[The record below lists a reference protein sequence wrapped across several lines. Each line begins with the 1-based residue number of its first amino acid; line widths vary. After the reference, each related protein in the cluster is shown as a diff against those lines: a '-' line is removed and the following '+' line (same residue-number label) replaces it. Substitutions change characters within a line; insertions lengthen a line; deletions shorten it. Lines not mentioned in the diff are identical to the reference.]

1 MGLLHQETDKK
12 TSGFELSIVNLLLQY
27 CKIIINNKCTYFK
40 KRFISIHRPSR
51 IMFFFQ
57 QIMRYFLANY
67 APKIPDY
74 ANFKHKFL
82 LFQFNK
88 LANLL
93 WFYSEY
99 KFIHF

>member
-1 MGLLHQETDKK
+1 
-12 TSGFELSIVNLLLQY
+12 
-27 CKIIINNKCTYFK
+27 
-40 KRFISIHRPSR
+40 
-51 IMFFFQ
+51 
-57 QIMRYFLANY
+57 MRYFLANY

-99 KFIHF
+99 KFIHFQSENTEEKVVLPPNKSKRSAFFFFPSCDRLYFFQSWHVLC